1 MKTLTIEATY
11 RVLLGDVTHFHIMIV
26 GVGGT
31 GSTLAHH
38 LASLAFH
45 ARQKGVQVDLILVD
59 HDLVEMKNCG
69 RQELSVQAAMG
80 GNIPKVADLALRLN
94 AAYGLDIEAWPQKY
108 EMGMMRD
115 WFQDGRYGHTPSH
128 LIIGCVDNHLGR
140 QQIAKTIE
148 RYNGRI
154 WCIDCGNDLNNGQI
168 LIGNLTDL
176 SQIQL
181 DKMGLCSGLP
191 SPYLQEPALLELD
204 PEPQVQ
210 ACTERV
216 LSDSQSLMVNRMTA
230 TIAATYVTNFVLH
243 RQILQMG
250 TTFGLEPTVMSANL
264 ITQKNIHACKY
275 ATQIPASPTEDFEE
289 ENDGQNHQ
297 TPTETA

>member
-1 MKTLTIEATY
+1 MKTLTIEPTY
-11 RVLLGDVTHFHIMIV
+11 RVLLGDVTHFRIMIL

-45 ARQKGVQVDLILVD
+45 ARQKEVQVDLTLVD
-59 HDLVEMKNCG
+59 HDFVEMKNCG
-69 RQELSVQAAMG
+69 RQELSVQAAMV
-80 GNIPKVADLALRLN
+80 GNIPKVADLTLRLN

-108 EMGMMRD
+108 DVGMARD
-115 WFQDGRYGHTPSH
+115 WFTNGRYAHTPTH

-140 QQIAKTIE
+140 RQIAKTVE

-168 LIGNLTDL
+168 LIGNLADI
-176 SQIQL
+176 SQIQV
-181 DKMGLCSGLP
+181 DKLGLCSGLP
-191 SPYLQEPALLELD
+191 SPYLQEPALLEPD

-216 LSDSQSLMVNRMTA
+216 LTGSQSLMVNRMTA
-230 TIAATYVTNFVLH
+230 TIAAEYTAVFVLQK
-243 RQILQMG
+243 QILQIQTM
-250 TTFGLEPTVMSANL
+250 FNL
-264 ITQKNIHACKY
+264 QPLVAHSLPITQTNLRPY
-275 ATQIPASPTEDFEE
+275 WERP
-289 ENDGQNHQ
+289 
-297 TPTETA
+297 